1 MPIRINTN
9 LAANNIARQLRSSS
23 RALAEPLE
31 RLSSGLRIN
40 RAADDAAGLSVREG
54 LRADLAGLQAST
66 RNTEQAANL
75 LQTAEGSLGEINN
88 ILVRMRELAT
98 ESASSTASDSNRES
112 IQAEFSEL
120 SLEIDRIAQATTYN
134 DEALLSGFG
143 NSVDA
148 ASTAVTAS
156 DETGLTGVSI
166 SGADSGTFTFIDN
179 AGDSELTLGNGEV
192 TQTLSIGTLLDGD
205 VVATGTQVVANFDRL
220 GVQITLAGADVSGA
234 AGQFTDGDLEGR
246 TLVIEEGTGGSFQIG
261 PDDAAFNRVEVSI
274 PDLRASGDAL
284 NVDDSS
290 VASLSEA
297 RSALTS
303 IDQAA
308 TRVAQ
313 ERGNLGAAQN
323 RLAFNLSATENRIEQ
338 VQASESAISDAD
350 FAEEV
355 SRYTRAQVLTES
367 ATALLAQ
374 ANLQPQRVLQLLLG
388 I

>member
-9 LAANNIARQLRSSS
+9 VVANNIARQLRSSS

-98 ESASSTASDSNRES
+98 ESASSTVSDDNRES
-112 IQAEFSEL
+112 IQSEFSEL
-120 SLEIDRIAQATTYN
+120 TLEIDRIAQATTYN

-143 NSVDA
+143 NSVTA
-148 ASTAVTAS
+148 TSTAVTAS
-156 DETGLTGVSI
+156 DETGVTGVSI
-166 SGADSGTFTFIDN
+166 SGADSGIFTFIDG
-179 AGDSELTLGNGEV
+179 AGDSELTLGNGTV
-192 TQTLSIGTLLDGD
+192 TQTLSIGTLLDGAL
-205 VVATGTQVVANFDRL
+205 VATGTQVVANFDRL
-220 GVQITLAGADVSGA
+220 GVQVTLAGADVSGA
-234 AGQFTDGDLEGR
+234 TGQFVDGDLEGR

-284 NVDDSS
+284 NVDNSS

-297 RSALTS
+297 RSAITA
-303 IDQAA
+303 IDQAT

-323 RLAFNLSATENRIEQ
+323 RLSFNLSATENRIEQ

-355 SRYTRAQVLTES
+355 SRYTRAQVLSES

-374 ANLQPQRVLQLLLG
+374 ANLQPQWVLQLLLG
-388 I
+388 L

>member
-9 LAANNIARQLRSSS
+9 VAANNIARQLRSST

-40 RAADDAAGLSVREG
+40 RAADDAAGLSIREG

-98 ESASSTASDSNRES
+98 ESASSTISDSNRES

-120 SLEIDRIAQATTYN
+120 TLEIDRIAEATTYN

-143 NSVDA
+143 NSIDA
-148 ASTAVTAS
+148 TSTAVTAS
-156 DETGLTGVSI
+156 DETGVSGVSI
-166 SGADSGTFTFIDN
+166 SGADSGTFTFIDG
-179 AGDSELTLGNGEV
+179 AGDSELTLGNGAV
-192 TQTLSIGTLLDGD
+192 TQTLSIGTLLDGSL
-205 VVATGTQVVANFDRL
+205 VATGTQVVANFDRL
-220 GVQITLAGADVSGA
+220 GIQVTLAGADVSGA
-234 AGQFTDGDLEGR
+234 TGQFIDGDLEGR

-284 NVDDSS
+284 NVDVSS

-297 RSALTS
+297 RSAITA
-303 IDQAA
+303 IDQAT

-323 RLAFNLSATENRIEQ
+323 RLTFNLSATENRIEQ

-355 SRYTRAQVLTES
+355 SRYTRAQVLSDS

-374 ANLQPQRVLQLLLG
+374 ANLQPQRVLELLLG